1 MIHRLYPIIN
11 IQAAGCMNTPSSRG
25 GFLGR
30 KTQSAAAARPGP
42 LARASAPSACPSRR
56 RVHGVCPSPLYER
69 ERGARS
75 GNRSRLGLCWEGVI
89 SPLCCQRS
97 GLELRA
103 GFAVVGLRRAPPAA
117 GGSRFAG
124 TASAP
129 GELRTRHAGRG
140 PACFVIQISA
150 LPLKAASQ

>member
-11 IQAAGCMNTPSSRG
+11 IQAAGCANTPSSRG

-30 KTQSAAAARPGP
+30 ETRSTEAARPGP
-42 LARASAPSACPSRR
+42 PVRASTPSACPSRR

-69 ERGARS
+69 ESGARS
-75 GNRSRLGLCWEGVI
+75 GNRSRLGHCWQGGT
-89 SPLCCQRS
+89 SRFCCQRNCPELRTEIA
-97 GLELRA
+97 GLELR
-103 GFAVVGLRRAPPAA
+103 GAPPAT
-117 GGSRFAG
+117 GWGSRFAG

-129 GELRTRHAGRG
+129 GALRTRHAGRG
-140 PACFVIQISA
+140 PCFVIQISA